1 MPRSFARWRFEGENV
16 MSEQGLPAEAAEVLR
31 FWFEELTPEQWWRD
45 ATLDKLIAAR
55 FLDLYHRLRRKV
67 PEDWLETPRAVLA
80 AVLVLDQFPRNM
92 FRGTAAAF
100 ATDPQARQLADDAV
114 RRGFDS
120 ELSVDERLFLYVP
133 FEHSEAL
140 ADQERA
146 LALIG
151 ALGNEN
157 YTEFA
162 RQHKAVIERFGR
174 FPQRN
179 AALVRRSTPDE
190 EAFLKAREMDW

>member
-1 MPRSFARWRFEGENV
+1 MTAIS
-16 MSEQGLPAEAAEVLR
+16 LPPQALDVLN

-45 ATLDKLIAAR
+45 QTLDKQITAR

-67 PEDWLETPRAVLA
+67 PEEWRETPRGVLA

-100 ATDPQARQLADDAV
+100 ATDAKARLLAHEAIQHEFDA
-114 RRGFDS
+114 
-120 ELSVDERLFLYVP
+120 ELNVDERLFLYLP
-133 FEHSEAL
+133 FEHSESP
-140 ADQERA
+140 ADQARA
-146 LALIG
+146 LGLIS
-151 ALGNEN
+151 ALGNAQ

-162 RQHKAVIERFGR
+162 RQHKKVIDRFGR

-179 AALVRRSTPDE
+179 AALVRMSTLE
-190 EAFLKAREMDW
+190 EDAFLEARETQW